1 MSSHYLTAQ
10 IGHTTSLDLAK
21 KQDYRLETTID
32 KKRKYSDAGLS
43 LTASSD
49 RVVSAKILPNGGNN
63 LRRPRVE
70 PTPEIKPRLSASEI
84 ITDEASTQ
92 RISEYSQRK
101 ALSSTPGLSQN
112 PLLALSHPSYGLPKS
127 LTGNFAALGIHC
139 IYPWQQAC
147 LMGRGLLSGEKNLVY
162 TAPTGGGKSLVADIL
177 MLKRVIGNG
186 KALLV
191 LPYVALVQEKLKWLR
206 RVVEGVTKNQ
216 TSVDEP
222 QPTWRRNKA
231 HSSIRVVGFFGGSK
245 ARATWD
251 DTDIAICTIEKVRES
266 TFPMKQSSNTM

>member
-1 MSSHYLTAQ
+1 MSSHHLTAQ
-10 IGHTTSLDLAK
+10 VGHTTSLDLAE

-32 KKRKYSDAGLS
+32 KKRKYPDAGLS
-43 LTASSD
+43 LTVSSD
-49 RVVSAKILPNGGNN
+49 RLVSAKIPPNSGNS
-63 LRRPRVE
+63 LRHPRIE
-70 PTPEIKPRLSASEI
+70 PITEIKPRLFASEI
-84 ITDEASTQ
+84 IPAEASTQ

-112 PLLALSHPSYGLPKS
+112 PLLALSHPNYGLPKS

-177 MLKRVIGNG
+177 MLKRVIGSK

-216 TSVDEP
+216 TSADEP
-222 QPTWRRNKA
+222 HPTWQRNKE

-251 DTDIAICTIEKVRES
+251 DVDIAICTIEKVGEN
-266 TFPMKQSSNTM
+266 TILTKQSSNTM